1 MSWGLKEDVGP
12 GSSAGSDAAST
23 LNPAGVPGR
32 SRVAVSCSVEW
43 EQQPLP
49 LCLLPLCRRAVGMKA
64 LRGDRRTLW
73 SPA

>member
-1 MSWGLKEDVGP
+1 MSWCLKGDVGP

-23 LNPAGVPGR
+23 PTPAMAPGR

-49 LCLLPLCRRAVGMKA
+49 LCLSPLCRRAVDVKV